1 MREDTMGGKPYLLAQ
16 LGDDGNPEIKIIVDD
31 IEDAN
36 ELGMALVAALAIEN
50 KCDPANYIIR
60 MAIGAAAV
68 LDQLGQ
74 LEERED

>member
-1 MREDTMGGKPYLLAQ
+1 MKEDTMGGKPYLLAQ

-50 KCDPANYIIR
+50 KCDPVNYLTR

-68 LDQLGQ
+68 LNQLGQ